1 MPDKTRFKKWL
12 ESLTPEQ
19 RTERKEKF
27 IAYQRDRRAKAKG
40 YKSHADFLANAPE
53 HERKRWETYSTIHQ
67 GLKHKP
73 KPDPMDIVAHYKAK
87 NQRPPWEI
95 VGWTR
100 QQYHRWLKRLEA
112 QYEHK

>member
-19 RTERKEKF
+19 RTERKEKSVE
-27 IAYQRDRRAKAKG
+27 YLRNWRARKKG
-40 YKSHADFLANAPE
+40 YKDHADFLANAPE
-53 HERKRWETYSTIHQ
+53 WELIRWERLSNREMQ
-67 GLKHKP
+67 RKQKP
-73 KPDPMDIVAHYKAK
+73 EPMDIVAHYKAK

>member
-19 RTERKEKF
+19 RTARKEKSVE
-27 IAYQRDRRAKAKG
+27 YLRNWRARKRG
-40 YKSHADFLANAPE
+40 YKDHADFLANAPE
-53 HERKRWETYSTIHQ
+53 WELIRWERLSDRETKRKQ
-67 GLKHKP
+67 KAE
-73 KPDPMDIVAHYKAK
+73 PMDTVAHYKTK

>member
-1 MPDKTRFKKWL
+1 MPDKTKFKKWL

-19 RTERKEKF
+19 RAERKEKF
-27 IAYQRDRRAKAKG
+27 IVCQRDRRAKAKG

-53 HERKRWETYSTIHQ
+53 YERKRWETYSTIHQ

-73 KPDPMDIVAHYKAK
+73 KPDPMDSVAFFKSK

-95 VGWTR
+95 VGWT
-100 QQYHRWLKRLEA
+100 QKQYRRWLKRLEA
-112 QYEHK
+112 TL

>member
-1 MPDKTRFKKWL
+1 MPYKTTFNKWL
-12 ESLTPEQ
+12 KSLTPEQ
-19 RTERKEKF
+19 LAERKEKF

-53 HERKRWETYSTIHQ
+53 HERKRWETYSNIHK

-73 KPDPMDIVAHYKAK
+73 KPDPMDSVAFFKSK

-95 VGWTR
+95 VGWT
-100 QQYHRWLKRLEA
+100 QKQYRRWLKRLEA
-112 QYEHK
+112 TL